1 MSQLQLSSQPH
12 DVPIGPGTDLH
23 SGAVLGRR
31 YRIGCKL
38 AAGGM
43 ATIYEAHDIPLERM
57 VVLKVLRRE
66 LTNIPEI
73 VGRFL
78 NEARSLAR
86 LHSSHVTRVLDCGS
100 IQQDSAIDV
109 PFIVLELLDGI
120 DLWAALQQSKRLSA
134 SLTARYM
141 LEACE
146 GLAEVHALGI
156 VHRDI
161 KPENIFL
168 AHEVDGTQTIKLL
181 DFGISKTLEQT
192 IKGWHTQSCNIV
204 GSPLYMSPE
213 QMLALPV
220 DARTDIWGLGA
231 VMFECVAGRPA
242 FLGSTIFEISAHV
255 LSDPLPNLRNL
266 APELSEDFVR
276 IVECC
281 LQRDPPRR
289 FQTVAGL
296 AQALEPL
303 AASNSVSAAVRI
315 ACLLGLDAPFVTPA
329 TERSVS
335 QVVLNSIDTTAPEPR
350 SIARAQSHWA
360 IWALTVC
367 VMVALLGSCGY
378 RYPAATKRVIV
389 EVQHRACSLVSIFS
403 R

>member
-1 MSQLQLSSQPH
+1 MPQHQVSSQPH
-12 DVPIGPGTDLH
+12 DAPIGPGTDLH

-31 YRIGCKL
+31 YRIGSKL
-38 AAGGM
+38 AVGGM

-66 LTNIPEI
+66 FANIPEI

-86 LHSSHVTRVLDCGS
+86 LHSSHVTRVLDCGN
-100 IQQDSAIDV
+100 IQQDSATDV

-120 DLWAALQQSKRLSA
+120 DLWTALQQSRKLSA

-192 IKGWHTQSCNIV
+192 TMGWHTQSCNIV

-242 FLGSTIFEISAHV
+242 FWGSTIFEISAHV
-255 LSDPLPNLRNL
+255 LSDPLPNLRSL
-266 APELSEDFVR
+266 APELSQDFVR

-281 LQRDPPRR
+281 LQRDPVLR

-296 AQALEPL
+296 AQALQPF
-303 AASNSVSAAVRI
+303 AASNSPTAAVRI
-315 ACLLGLDAPFVTPA
+315 ACLLGLDAPTSVPKKP
-329 TERSVS
+329 VS
-335 QVVLNSIDTTAPEPR
+335 QVMLNGFNTKASEPD
-350 SIARAQSHWA
+350 SVARVQRRHWA
-360 IWALTVC
+360 VWASVVVVT
-367 VMVALLGSCGY
+367 VALLGSCGY
-378 RYPAATKRVIV
+378 RYPAATTRVV
-389 EVQHRACSLVSIFS
+389 AEVQHRAAAFFS